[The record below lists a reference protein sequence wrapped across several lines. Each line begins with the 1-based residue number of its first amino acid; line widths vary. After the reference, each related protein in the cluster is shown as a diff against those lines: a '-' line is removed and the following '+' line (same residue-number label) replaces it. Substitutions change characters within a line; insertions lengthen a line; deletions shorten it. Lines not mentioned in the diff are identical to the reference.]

1 MTVPASR
8 EKRHCQVRRIQI
20 FMMSREVLPVGWTMR
35 TTPLKEARKMNIR
48 KELRRIWNLP

>member
-8 EKRHCQVRRIQI
+8 EKRHCQVRRMQI

-35 TTPLKEARKMNIR
+35 ITPLKETREMNIR
-48 KELRRIWNLP
+48 EELRRRWNLA

>member
-35 TTPLKEARKMNIR
+35 ITPLKEAREMNIR
-48 KELRRIWNLP
+48 EELRRRWNLA